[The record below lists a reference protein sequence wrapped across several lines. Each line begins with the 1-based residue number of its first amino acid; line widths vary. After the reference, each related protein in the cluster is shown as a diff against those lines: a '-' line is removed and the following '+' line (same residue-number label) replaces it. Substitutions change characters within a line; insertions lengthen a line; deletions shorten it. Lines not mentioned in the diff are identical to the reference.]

1 MRSEKEMLDL
11 IMGFIHRDENI
22 RAVLLNGSRANANAP
37 KDILQDFDIACI
49 VNDVTPYVRND
60 NIPNF
65 FGEVLIVQ
73 EPENMQDPPADNNG
87 HYAYLMQFKD
97 GNRIDLSF
105 YPVEQ
110 LKSVLNDSL
119 TVVLADKDGIIGEIP
134 PSSDIDYLLKEPT
147 EKLFQD
153 CCNEFW
159 WVNLYVAKG
168 LWRGELTY
176 AKNMQD
182 VVIREELMK
191 MLTWYFGI
199 KTDFKKSPGKLG
211 KYIKSDVE
219 PEIWSELEKT
229 YSDAK
234 FENIWESLFI
244 MGNLFHYVAKNVAS
258 NFGFQYPQQDD
269 DNVSEYLRKIKNLPR
284 DAKEL

>member
-1 MRSEKEMLDL
+1 
-11 IMGFIHRDENI
+11 MGFINRDENI
-22 RAVLLNGSRANANAP
+22 RAVLLNGSRANANVP

-49 VNDVTPYVRND
+49 VGDVTPYIRND
-60 NIPNF
+60 NIPNY

-73 EPENMQDPPADNNG
+73 EPENMQDPPAENNG

-119 TVVLADKDGIIGEIP
+119 TVVLLDKDGIIGKIP
-134 PSSDIDYLLKEPT
+134 PSSDIDYLPKEPT
-147 EKLFQD
+147 EKLIQD

-159 WVNLYVAKG
+159 WVNPYVAKG

-199 KTDFKKSPGKLG
+199 KTGFKKSPGKLG
-211 KYIKSDVE
+211 KYIKGDVE
-219 PEIWSELEKT
+219 PEIWSELERT
-229 YSDAK
+229 YSDANY
-234 FENIWESLFI
+234 ENIWGSLFI
-244 MGNLFHYVAKNVAS
+244 MGNLFRHIAKVVAS
-258 NFGFQYPQQDD
+258 HFGFQYPQQDD
-269 DNVSEYLRKIKNLPR
+269 DNVSEYLRKIKNLPG
-284 DAKEL
+284 DAKDL

>member
-1 MRSEKEMLDL
+1 MRTDQEMLNL
-11 IMGFIHRDENI
+11 ILSFAKADENI
-22 RAVLLNGSRANANAP
+22 RAAVMNGSRVNPNV
-37 KDILQDFDIACI
+37 KRDVFQDFDIACL
-49 VNDVTPYVRND
+49 VRDVAPYIRND
-60 NIPNF
+60 NIPNY

-73 EPENMQDPPADNNG
+73 EPENMQDPPAENSG
-87 HYAYLMQFKD
+87 RYAYLMQFKD

-119 TVVLADKDGIIGEIP
+119 TIVLLDKDGIVGEIP
-134 PSSDIDYLLKEPT
+134 PPSDIVYLPKAPT

-159 WVNLYVAKG
+159 WCNPYVAKG
-168 LWRGELTY
+168 LWRAELTY
-176 AKNMQD
+176 ATSMLD
-182 VVIREELMK
+182 VVREELMK
-191 MLTWYFGI
+191 MLTWYFGV

-211 KYIKSDVE
+211 KYIKDDVE

-229 YSDAK
+229 YSDAN
-234 FENIWESLFI
+234 FDNIWESLFTI
-244 MGNLFHYVAKNVAS
+244 GKLFSHTAKVVAS

-269 DNVSEYLRKIKNLPR
+269 DNVSEYIQKIKNLPT
-284 DAKEL
+284 DAKEI